1 MKSFESFIAPNME
14 AFLTYRQS
22 LGYPPQ
28 GLKSALLAFDKYL
41 IQQGASW
48 DSLQP
53 YFFLELREKINKK
66 PRSVNT
72 ILSALRSFFQYLVR
86 QGLFAE
92 NPLQDVPPLQQ
103 TYFVPFVFSPE
114 QTEKRLTTAC
124 TRIRKSQK
132 RFLIDF
138 AIYLA
143 MVLLAR
149 CGMRIN
155 EPLRALRTHYR
166 ADEGTIYIARTK
178 FKKDRLIPIPKAVLV
193 EIENY
198 LAVRRSLFDDDQNP
212 YLLAGKKDKPLN
224 DGQVRWVFHKV
235 VKQSGLYRPKRVLAN
250 MTFGSPTP
258 HCLRHS
264 FAINTL
270 KRIKDRGKSPQHALP
285 VLAAYMGHRK
295 YQYTGAYLKVR
306 DAKHLAGLIDFA
318 QSQLDVI

>member
-1 MKSFESFIAPNME
+1 MKSFESFLAPNME
-14 AFLTYRQS
+14 EYLMYRQS

-28 GLKSALLAFDKYL
+28 GLKSALLAFDRYL
-41 IQQGASW
+41 SQQGASW

-66 PRSVNT
+66 PRTVNT
-72 ILSALRSFFQYLVR
+72 ILSALRGFFQYLVR
-86 QGLFAE
+86 QGVCAQ
-92 NPLQDVPPLQQ
+92 NPLQDVPPPQQ

-114 QTEKRLTTAC
+114 QTDQLLSAAC
-124 TRIRKSQK
+124 TRIRRSQK
-132 RFLIDF
+132 RFLIDL

-149 CGMRIN
+149 CGMRIM
-155 EPLRALRTHYR
+155 EPLRALRSHYR

-178 FKKDRLIPIPKAVLV
+178 FKKDRLIPIPKAVLI

-198 LAVRRSLFDDDQNP
+198 LAVRRSLFADDRNP
-212 YLLAGKKDKPLN
+212 YLLAGKKDRPLRDN
-224 DGQVRWVFHKV
+224 QVRWAFHKA
-235 VKQSGLYRPKRVLAN
+235 VKDSGLYRPKRVLAN
-250 MTFGSPTP
+250 MTFGAPTP
-258 HCLRHS
+258 HSLRHS

-270 KRIKDRGKSPQHALP
+270 KRIKDKGRSPQHALP

-295 YQYTGAYLKVR
+295 YQYTGAYLKVT
-306 DAKHLAGLIDFA
+306 DTKHLSGLIDFA

>member
-1 MKSFESFIAPNME
+1 MKSFESFLAQNME
-14 AFLTYRQS
+14 EYLNYRQS

-28 GLKSALLAFDKYL
+28 GVKSALLAFDRYV

-53 YFFLELREKINKK
+53 YFFLALREKINKK
-66 PRSVNT
+66 PRTVNT
-72 ILSALRSFFQYLVR
+72 ILSALRGFFHYLVR
-86 QGLFAE
+86 RDIYKE
-92 NPLQDVPPLQQ
+92 NPLQDVPPPQQ

-114 QTEKRLTTAC
+114 QTEHLLSTAC
-124 TRIRKSQK
+124 ARIRKSPK

-155 EPLRALRTHYR
+155 EPLRALRTHYQ
-166 ADEGTIYIARTK
+166 ANEGTIYIARTK
-178 FKKDRLIPIPKAVLV
+178 FRKDRLIPIPKAVL
-193 EIENY
+193 IDIDNY
-198 LAVRRSLFDDDQNP
+198 LAVRRSLSADDRNP
-212 YLLAGKKDKPLN
+212 YLLAGKEDRALR
-224 DGQVRWVFHKV
+224 DDQLRWAFHKV
-235 VKQSGLYRPKRVLAN
+235 VKQTDLYRPKQVLAN

-270 KRIKDRGKSPQHALP
+270 KRIKDKGKSPQHALP

-306 DAKHLAGLIDFA
+306 DAKHLTGLIDFA